1 MAIEVEIYSD
11 GACLGNPGPGGW
23 GAILMAGNKK
33 KEISGAIKDTTNNRM
48 ELVAAI
54 EALKN
59 LKKPATIKLFTD
71 SKYVIN
77 GITRWIFGWKKTQ
90 WRNSNRK
97 LVKNSDLWQELD
109 NEVQKHKIEWIWV
122 KGHSGN
128 HYNELVD
135 NLARKQAESIS

>member
-77 GITRWIFGWKKTQ
+77 GITRWIFSWKKTQ

-128 HYNELVD
+128 HYNELID
-135 NLARKQAESIS
+135 NLSRKQAESIS